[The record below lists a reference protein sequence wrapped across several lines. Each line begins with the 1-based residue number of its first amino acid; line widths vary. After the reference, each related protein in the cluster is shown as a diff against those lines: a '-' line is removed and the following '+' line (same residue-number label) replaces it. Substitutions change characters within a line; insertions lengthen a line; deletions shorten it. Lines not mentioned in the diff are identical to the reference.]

1 MHVCDNPACV
11 CPYHLVCG
19 THKDNVQDCVKKGR
33 SKHFKENGFF
43 GQKHKM
49 AKLTD
54 EDVLAIRKIDRSQSL
69 EEISNRFGVSKAT
82 VCNILKRKSWK
93 HL

>member
-1 MHVCDNPACV
+1 
-11 CPYHLVCG
+11 
-19 THKDNVQDCVKKGR
+19 
-33 SKHFKENGFF
+33 
-43 GQKHKM
+43 M